1 MDLKIKGLDTRY
13 VKDHLTVKTYPK
25 PGYDVYLMRIYYKGA
40 YLAEVEVDGLELEMW
55 RYKDDA
61 DPDSYTYDELEEK
74 GFIVGMPGYNKN
86 GDPIARAETSLERKK
101 RYWKEGHKLNGE
113 GL

>member
-61 DPDSYTYDELEEK
+61 DPDSYTYDEFELACEEGLTK
-74 GFIVGMPGYNKN
+74 
-86 GDPIARAETSLERKK
+86 LERWK
-101 RYWKEGHKLNGE
+101 RGDKVG
-113 GL
+113 